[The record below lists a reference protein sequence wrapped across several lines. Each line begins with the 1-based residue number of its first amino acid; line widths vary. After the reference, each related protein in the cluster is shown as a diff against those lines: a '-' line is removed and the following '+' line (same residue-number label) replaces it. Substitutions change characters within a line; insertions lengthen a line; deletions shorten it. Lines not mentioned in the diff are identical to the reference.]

1 MATELTQKFKKIF
14 EGSEEGFYLS
24 DPNKVTVKPNG
35 GERWET
41 ARGDG
46 YQELNEAIQGHLEG
60 SQRKGV
66 VLPPINK
73 DNKCKWG
80 AVDID
85 GNIYKDDKEK
95 INIIK
100 KINQLDL
107 PIMPCFSKSKG
118 LHLYVFFTDWVD
130 ASLTRKILKTLLH
143 KLNLPQDTEIF
154 PKQDKINGKGIGNG
168 IMLPFMSGVGND
180 YIYAV
185 DNGKFKTGSLEAFIE
200 LQQDMTLDA
209 ESFKI
214 DIPEPE
220 TNNKI
225 DFEKDKQDH
234 GYTKWEI
241 LKKIKDGTIEQ
252 HKPIGGHYYAWI
264 QVIIC
269 KCIKQGFG
277 DNEILKL
284 IKEVHKDSEDSPY
297 VFPESYKNQ
306 INYTRG
312 QRQLNKPNPGDTKFL
327 EKTNI
332 DTALKLDQVKKNY
345 CYVMANDMFN
355 KLGSPEFYQKQQIN
369 NFHKH
374 EIKMRGALTDHLL
387 GRADF
392 AKAETFMTNAKYPPG
407 LVHINKP
414 GMIPLM
420 DQGVVL
426 NIYIPNYLEPK
437 EGDVKFIID
446 FFIWLLGEKKW
457 RIIEQWLAY
466 MLQYPG
472 EKMKWAVVIVS
483 AVEGVGKGLLA
494 RIGSRILGYHNV
506 NENANYKHLTNTHNT
521 LLIGTQLLVLN
532 EVSLGDFKSKNEG
545 TNTLKNFVAD
555 DFYSCNFKNKP
566 MVKLPNLTNIML
578 FSNDERVL
586 GVSDGGRRY
595 HFSNI
600 KKTEEEILEKQDFF
614 DKAWNF
620 VDSDEGASALIHYF
634 KNVKIDDPSIFKKRA
649 PQTDDLKELIE
660 QSKHP
665 VIKKLEYDLNKYAL
679 GEYALIFDGKFS
691 GLATFDWLNEQL
703 STPSDIHK
711 FDWGSYGDD
720 ALYKFLASNCTK
732 WNNGENTRQIEIK
745 GHRLRFYLLDDTRC
759 PIPGKSY
766 KDLTPKDIQI
776 IYENFTNI
784 REEIRDEP
792 GNYEE
797 AKNNLEKQIKDL
809 KKEIKNALAQVDRL
823 PQTYKDFKGKTV
835 EQIYE
840 GLRNGTIK
848 LNKDKFKDAIKELKD
863 IKKNEEI
870 IARGIR
876 SPEEIFET
884 YKDENKEK
892 YRRKTS
898 Y

>member
-1 MATELTQKFKKIF
+1 MIKKFQEIF
-14 EGSEEGFYLS
+14 KGSDIGFYLS
-24 DPNKVTVKPNG
+24 DPNKVTIKPNG
-35 GERWET
+35 GSRWATEREF
-41 ARGDG
+41 
-46 YQELNEAIQGHLEG
+46 YQELNEALEG
-60 SQRKGV
+60 HITGTQRKGV
-66 VLPPINK
+66 VLSPINK
-73 DNKCKWG
+73 DNKCRWG

-95 INIIK
+95 IKIIRE
-100 KINQLDL
+100 INRLDL

-118 LHLYVFFTDWVD
+118 LHLYVFFTDWID
-130 ASLTRKILKTLLH
+130 ASLAIKILKTLLH

-154 PKQDKINGKGIGNG
+154 PKQDKVNGKGIGNG
-168 IMLPFMSGVGND
+168 IMLPFMKGIGND
-180 YIYAV
+180 YITAI
-185 DNGKFKTGSLEAFIE
+185 DSDGFKTGSLEAFIE

-312 QRQLNKPNPGDTKFL
+312 QRQLNKPNPGETKFL

-332 DTALKLDQVKKNY
+332 DTALKLDQVKNNY

-387 GRADF
+387 GRPDF

-407 LVHINKP
+407 LVNIDKP

-595 HFSNI
+595 FFSNI
-600 KKTEEEILEKQDFF
+600 KKTEEEILKKQNFF

-665 VIKKLEYDLNKYAL
+665 VIKKLEYDLKRPDKINTK
-679 GEYALIFDGKFS
+679 IFKDYWPGYI
-691 GLATFDWLNEQL
+691 TFDYLNDQL
-703 STPSDIHK
+703 HTTDMDTISKEK
-711 FDWGSYGDD
+711 FDWGSFGDD
-720 ALYKFLASNCTK
+720 AIFKFLSSNCIR
-732 WNNGENTRQIEIK
+732 WNNGENTRQINID
-745 GHRLRFYLLDDTRC
+745 GVRHRFYLLDDTRC
-759 PIPGKSY
+759 PIPGRSY
-766 KDLTPKDIQI
+766 KDLTPKQLEI
-776 IYENFTNI
+776 IYKNYKEVFDT
-784 REEIRDEP
+784 IRDEEK
-792 GNYEE
+792 NY
-797 AKNNLEKQIKDL
+797 
-809 KKEIKNALAQVDRL
+809 
-823 PQTYKDFKGKTV
+823 
-835 EQIYE
+835 
-840 GLRNGTIK
+840 
-848 LNKDKFKDAIKELKD
+848 KDAIVREPEKVEEVYKIIKEP
-863 IKKNEEI
+863 ITSSEKKKYKNRDADEIFGKLMTGEEELLHNDQFKVSAI
-870 IARGIR
+870 LNFRKIMDRGIR
-876 SPEEIFET
+876 TPEQIIEDIANNV
-884 YKDENKEK
+884 K
-892 YRRKTS
+892 
-898 Y
+898 

>member
-1 MATELTQKFKKIF
+1 MIKKFQEIF
-14 EGSEEGFYLS
+14 KGSDIGFYLS
-24 DPNKVTVKPNG
+24 DPNKVTIKPNG
-35 GERWET
+35 GSRWATEREF
-41 ARGDG
+41 
-46 YQELNEAIQGHLEG
+46 YQELNEALEG
-60 SQRKGV
+60 HITGTQRKGV
-66 VLPPINK
+66 VLSPINK
-73 DNKCKWG
+73 DNKCRWG

-95 INIIK
+95 IKIIRE
-100 KINQLDL
+100 INRLDL

-118 LHLYVFFTDWVD
+118 LHLYVFFTDWID
-130 ASLTRKILKTLLH
+130 ASLAIKILKTILN

-154 PKQDKINGKGIGNG
+154 PKQDKVNGKGIGNG
-168 IMLPFMSGVGND
+168 IMLPFMKGIGND
-180 YIYAV
+180 YITAI
-185 DNGKFKTGSLEAFIE
+185 DNDGFRTGSLEAFIE

-332 DTALKLDQVKKNY
+332 DTALKLDQVKNNY

-387 GRADF
+387 GRPDF

-407 LVHINKP
+407 LVNIDKP

-595 HFSNI
+595 FFSNI
-600 KKTEEEILEKQDFF
+600 KKTEEEILKKQNFF

-665 VIKKLEYDLNKYAL
+665 VIKKLEYDLNKID
-679 GEYALIFDGKFS
+679 GNPIIFDANFS
-691 GLATFDWLNEQL
+691 GLITFDWLNEKL
-703 STPSDIHK
+703 NTTSTIDHNR

-720 ALYKFLASNCTK
+720 ALYKFLSSNCTK
-732 WNNGENTRQIEIK
+732 WNNGENTRQIDIQGK
-745 GHRLRFYLLDDTRC
+745 RHRFYLLDDTRC
-759 PIPGKSY
+759 PLPGKSY
-766 KDLTPKDIQI
+766 KDLTPKDIEL
-776 IYENFTNI
+776 IYTNYRDI
-784 REEIRDEP
+784 RHEMRDEP
-792 GNYEE
+792 DNYAKAQKDIISHEE
-797 AKNNLEKQIKDL
+797 NIRSYLKEENLFKDKNEPI
-809 KKEIKNALAQVDRL
+809 
-823 PQTYKDFKGKTV
+823 
-835 EQIYE
+835 EQILNRLDTTKKKITRT
-840 GLRNGTIK
+840 GLLNAIRDYRKNLTI
-848 LNKDKFKDAIKELKD
+848 IK
-863 IKKNEEI
+863 
-870 IARGIR
+870 RGNR
-876 SPEEIFET
+876 SPEKIIE
-884 YKDENKEK
+884 D
-892 YRRKTS
+892 YRRKQEEYKNYPS
-898 Y
+898 PDKEPPDEWHERHY

>member
-1 MATELTQKFKKIF
+1 MIKKFKEIF
-14 EGSEEGFYLS
+14 NGSDLGFYLS
-24 DPNKVTVKPNG
+24 DPNKVTIKPNG
-35 GERWET
+35 GSRWATEREF
-41 ARGDG
+41 
-46 YQELNEAIQGHLEG
+46 YQELNEALEG
-60 SQRKGV
+60 HITGTQRKGV

-73 DNKCKWG
+73 DNKCRWG

-95 INIIK
+95 IKIIRE
-100 KINQLDL
+100 INRLDL
-107 PIMPCFSKSKG
+107 PMMPCFSKSKG
-118 LHLYVFFTDWVD
+118 LHLYVFFTDWID
-130 ASLTRKILKTLLH
+130 ASLAIKILKTLLH

-154 PKQDKINGKGIGNG
+154 PKQDKVNGKGIGNG
-168 IMLPFMSGVGND
+168 IMLPFMKGIGND
-180 YIYAV
+180 YITAI
-185 DNGKFKTGSLEAFIE
+185 DNDGFRTGSLEAFIE

-241 LKKIKDGTIEQ
+241 LKKIKDGTIEP

-332 DTALKLDQVKKNY
+332 DTALKLDQVKNNY

-387 GRADF
+387 GRPDF

-407 LVHINKP
+407 LVNIDKP

-595 HFSNI
+595 HFSNV
-600 KKTEEEILEKQDFF
+600 KKTEEEILKKQDFF

-665 VIKKLEYDLNKYAL
+665 VIKKLEYDLKRPDRRSAK
-679 GEYALIFDGKFS
+679 IFKDYWPGYI
-691 GLATFDWLNEQL
+691 TFDYLNDQL
-703 STPSDIHK
+703 HTTDLDTISKEK
-711 FDWGSYGDD
+711 FNWGSFGDD
-720 ALYKFLASNCTK
+720 AIFKFLSSNCIR
-732 WNNGENTRQIEIK
+732 WNNGENTRQINID
-745 GHRLRFYLLDDTRC
+745 GVRHRFYLLDDTRC
-759 PIPGKSY
+759 PIPGRSY
-766 KDLTPKDIQI
+766 KDLTPKQLEI
-776 IYENFTNI
+776 IYKNYKEVFDT
-784 REEIRDEP
+784 IRDEEQ
-792 GNYEE
+792 NY
-797 AKNNLEKQIKDL
+797 
-809 KKEIKNALAQVDRL
+809 
-823 PQTYKDFKGKTV
+823 
-835 EQIYE
+835 
-840 GLRNGTIK
+840 
-848 LNKDKFKDAIKELKD
+848 KDAIIREPEKVEEVYKIIKEP
-863 IKKNEEI
+863 ITASEKKKYKNRDADEIFEKLMTGEEELLHNDQFI
-870 IARGIR
+870 VSAILNFRKIMDRGIR
-876 SPEEIFET
+876 TPEQIIEDIANNV
-884 YKDENKEK
+884 K
-892 YRRKTS
+892 
-898 Y
+898 

>member
-1 MATELTQKFKKIF
+1 MIKKFQEIF
-14 EGSEEGFYLS
+14 KGSDIGFYLS
-24 DPNKVTVKPNG
+24 DPNKVTIKPNG
-35 GERWET
+35 GSRWATEREF
-41 ARGDG
+41 
-46 YQELNEAIQGHLEG
+46 YQELNEALEG
-60 SQRKGV
+60 HITGTQRKGV
-66 VLPPINK
+66 VLSPINK
-73 DNKCKWG
+73 DNKCRWG

-95 INIIK
+95 IKIIRE
-100 KINQLDL
+100 INRLDL

-118 LHLYVFFTDWVD
+118 LHLYVFFTDWID
-130 ASLTRKILKTLLH
+130 ASLAIKILKTILN

-154 PKQDKINGKGIGNG
+154 PKQDKVNGKGIGNG
-168 IMLPFMSGVGND
+168 IMLPFMKGIGND
-180 YIYAV
+180 YITAI
-185 DNGKFKTGSLEAFIE
+185 DNDGFKTGSLEAFIE

-332 DTALKLDQVKKNY
+332 DTALKLDQVKNNY

-387 GRADF
+387 GRPDF

-595 HFSNI
+595 FFSNI
-600 KKTEEEILEKQDFF
+600 KKTEEEILKKQNFF

-665 VIKKLEYDLNKYAL
+665 VIKKLEYDLNKID
-679 GEYALIFDGKFS
+679 GHPIIFDANFS
-691 GLATFDWLNEQL
+691 GLITFDWLNEKL
-703 STPSDIHK
+703 NTTSTIDHNR

-720 ALYKFLASNCTK
+720 ALYKFLSSNCTK
-732 WNNGENTRQIEIK
+732 WNNGENTRQIDIQGK
-745 GHRLRFYLLDDTRC
+745 RHRFYLLDDTRC
-759 PIPGKSY
+759 PLPGKSY
-766 KDLTPKDIQI
+766 KDLTPKDIEL
-776 IYENFTNI
+776 IYTNYRDI
-784 REEIRDEP
+784 RHEMRDEP
-792 GNYEE
+792 DNYAKAQKDIISHEE
-797 AKNNLEKQIKDL
+797 NIRSYLKEENLFKDKNEPI
-809 KKEIKNALAQVDRL
+809 
-823 PQTYKDFKGKTV
+823 
-835 EQIYE
+835 EQILNRLDTTKKKITRT
-840 GLRNGTIK
+840 GLLTAIRDYRKNLTI
-848 LNKDKFKDAIKELKD
+848 IK
-863 IKKNEEI
+863 
-870 IARGIR
+870 RGNR
-876 SPEEIFET
+876 SPEKIIE
-884 YKDENKEK
+884 D
-892 YRRKTS
+892 YRRKQEEYKNYPS
-898 Y
+898 PDKEPPDEWHERHY